1 MLLQV
6 GVHSVCGCMYACVC
20 VCVWQYLSC
29 YIAGF
34 DLLDDRSIDDVV
46 NSIFGHSRL
55 VKEAPVE
62 MAQKKF
68 KLILRVRCLNIT
80 LQIGA

>member
-6 GVHSVCGCMYACVC
+6 GVHFVCRC

-34 DLLDDRSIDDVV
+34 DLLDDCSIDNVV
-46 NSIFGHSRL
+46 NSIFGQSRL
-55 VKEAPVE
+55 VQEASVE
-62 MAQKKF
+62 MAQKSSSWF
-68 KLILRVRCLNIT
+68 YVLD
-80 LQIGA
+80 A